1 MPTDRYPTNWES
13 DTILSD
19 GRTVHLRPIAP
30 SDADGILELHARL
43 SPATVY
49 YRFFTPMPQLSE
61 AMLKR
66 FVNVDYQDRMAFVA
80 EYRGHLIAVARYDR
94 IPGNPV
100 AEVAFLVDDAHQGRG
115 LGSIMLEQLAAF
127 AKTNGITR
135 FVADTLADN
144 TRMLKVFRDAG
155 YQLIRHQE
163 EGVVQVR
170 FDLTPTQQSRDAMA
184 AREHRA
190 TARSIEAILRP
201 SSVALVGASRVAGSV
216 GDLVFANLLA
226 GNFSGTIYPVNSE
239 ATAIRGVRA
248 YPTLSSLPE
257 PVDLVIIAVNASEV
271 PSVLEEA
278 ITVSA
283 KGVVIISA
291 GFSDTSREGAEAE
304 RQLVALARRNG
315 VRVIGPNSMGLA
327 TPGLGLQATLAPI
340 NIGHGGA
347 GVHAQSGPL
356 SLAILAEL
364 QRAEIG
370 VSGFVSSG
378 NKADISGNDLLAYWE
393 DDAITKVVLLYMEG
407 FGNPRSFAR
416 IARRVSLNKP
426 VLAVKSRRRREASGP
441 LTFGKLDDDC
451 AVEALMRQTGVVRL
465 DTLEQLIQLA
475 RAFLDQPLPPGNRV
489 AILTNTGGTG
499 PLVADALEPA
509 GLELAT
515 LTTSATVAEGMN
527 PIELLPSAPPEQ
539 WGNCLRAVL
548 DDPEVDA
555 VIVCYIPTVVGS
567 TEEPRTLAPPTA
579 RGLSG
584 SPNPALDAAAQV
596 ADAIAQASA
605 EQTSKPVLANF
616 LALPGVP
623 DALSGYGH
631 RIPSYSFPESAAMV
645 LGRMAEYARWT
656 TRPIGAPLT
665 LDVLSMPDGLGV
677 HEDTDR
683 HLIAGEEAKA
693 MVEALGFP
701 VTPAPG
707 VRREE
712 IEGRTALFRI
722 ELIHDGRFGPFLRGS
737 LSGVAFDLFG
747 AATVH
752 ALPQT
757 DNDVVDFIDAIPG
770 ITITDGYAKL
780 PPTDRT
786 LLISLVTRLVA
797 VAEQMYSIH
806 ALLLDPISL
815 TSKGMYVRGARLLT
829 RNTPLDPQMVTRS
842 LRTPG
847 MVHQSD

>member
-1 MPTDRYPTNWES
+1 MTPESHYPASWES

-19 GRTVHLRPIAP
+19 GRTVHLRPIRP
-30 SDADGILELHARL
+30 SDAQGITELHARL

-49 YRFFTPMPQLSE
+49 YRFFTPMPHLSE
-61 AMLKR
+61 PMLNR

-80 EYRGHLIAVARYDR
+80 DYRGRLIAVARYDR

-155 YQLIRHQE
+155 YQLIRHTE

-170 FDLTPTQQSRDAMA
+170 FDLTPTQQSRNAMA

-190 TARSIEAILRP
+190 TARSIETILRP
-201 SSVALVGASRVAGSV
+201 NSVAIVGASRVAGSV
-216 GDLVFANLLA
+216 GDLIFANLLD

-239 ATAIRGVRA
+239 ATAIRGVRC
-248 YPTLSSLPE
+248 YPNLASLPE
-257 PVDLVIIAVNASEV
+257 PVDLVIIAVNVAEV
-271 PSVLEEA
+271 LKVIEDA
-278 ITVSA
+278 ITTQA

-291 GFSDTSREGAEAE
+291 GFSDTSREGAEVE

-315 VRVIGPNSMGLA
+315 IRVVGPNSMGIA
-327 TPGLGLQATLAPI
+327 TPPLGLQATLAPI
-340 NIGHGGA
+340 RIHQGGA

-364 QRAEIG
+364 QRADIG

-378 NKADISGNDLLAYWE
+378 NKADISGNDLLSFWE
-393 DDAITKVVLLYMEG
+393 DDPLTSVVLLYMEG

-416 IARRVSLNKP
+416 IARRVSLAKP
-426 VLAVKSRRRREASGP
+426 VLAVKSRRRREGQIP
-441 LTFGKLDDDC
+441 LAFGELDDDA
-451 AVEALMRQTGVVRL
+451 AVEALMRQTGVIRL
-465 DTLEQLIQLA
+465 DTLEQLIQLT
-475 RAFLDQPLPPGNRV
+475 RAFLDQPIPNGNRV

-499 PLVADALEPA
+499 PLVADALTPA

-515 LTTSATVAEGMN
+515 FSSAAPTVGTKN
-527 PIELLPSAPPEQ
+527 PIELAPSATPAD
-539 WGNCLRAVL
+539 WGHHLAAVL
-548 DDPEVDA
+548 ADTGVDA
-555 VIVCYIPTVVGS
+555 AIVCYIPTVVGS
-567 TEEPRTLAPPTA
+567 NDDPRTLAPPTE

-584 SPNPALDAAAQV
+584 NPNPAVNAAASV
-596 ADAIAQASA
+596 ADAIARAAA
-605 EQTSKPVLANF
+605 EEAAKPVLANF

-623 DALSGYGH
+623 AALSSHGNT
-631 RIPSYSFPESAAMV
+631 IPSYSFPESAAIA
-645 LGRMAEYARWT
+645 LGRMADYSRWRLRPSGEPITTEPLVVPDELLSTLAAGSALLDGDPARIAAGQFGI
-656 TRPIGAPLT
+656 PIDPPTGA
-665 LDVLSMPDGLGV
+665 
-677 HEDTDR
+677 
-683 HLIAGEEAKA
+683 
-693 MVEALGFP
+693 
-701 VTPAPG
+701 
-707 VRREE
+707 RREE
-712 IEGRTALFRI
+712 LEGRTALLRI
-722 ELIHDGRFGPFLRGS
+722 ELIHDNRFGPFLRGS

-747 AATVH
+747 AASLR

-757 DNDVVDFIDAIPG
+757 EQDIEEFINSIPG

-780 PPTDRT
+780 PKMDRSPLFAIT
-786 LLISLVTRLVA
+786 KTLVA
-797 VAEQMYSIH
+797 IADQFYPVH

-815 TSKGMYVRGARLLT
+815 TTKGVYVRGARMLVRDSLLE
-829 RNTPLDPQMVTRS
+829 PQMVTRS
-842 LRTPG
+842 LRAPG
-847 MVHQSD
+847 ALH

>member
-1 MPTDRYPTNWES
+1 MPADQYPVNWES

-30 SDADGILELHARL
+30 TDADGIRELHARL

-49 YRFFTPMPQLSE
+49 YRFFTPMPELSE
-61 AMLKR
+61 AMLQR

-115 LGSIMLEQLAAF
+115 LGSLMLEQLAAF

-135 FVADTLADN
+135 FIADTLADN

-155 YQLIRHQE
+155 YQLLRHTQ

-170 FDLTPTQQSRDAMA
+170 FDLTPTQQSRGAMA

-190 TARSIEAILRP
+190 TARSIETILRP
-201 SSVALVGASRVAGSV
+201 SSLAVVGASRVVGSV
-216 GDLVFANLLA
+216 GDLIFANLLG
-226 GNFSGTIYPVNSE
+226 GNFAGTIYPVNSE
-239 ATAIRGVRA
+239 ATSIRGVRS
-248 YPTLSSLPE
+248 YPTLGSLPE
-257 PVDLVIIAVNASEV
+257 QVDLVIVAVNASEV
-271 PSVLEEA
+271 PSIIEQA
-278 ITVSA
+278 IAAGA

-291 GFSDTSREGAEAE
+291 GFSDTSRQGAEAE
-304 RQLVALARRNG
+304 RSLVALARRNG
-315 VRVIGPNSMGLA
+315 IRVVGPNSMGLA

-340 NIGHGGA
+340 SIRQGGA

-364 QRAEIG
+364 QRAQIG

-393 DDAITKVVLLYMEG
+393 DDPSTNVVLLYMEG

-426 VLAVKSRRRREASGP
+426 VLAVKSRRRREVHAPMS
-441 LTFGKLDDDC
+441 FGKLDDDA
-451 AVEALMRQTGVVRL
+451 AVEALMRQTGVIRL

-475 RAFLDQPLPPGNRV
+475 RAFLDQPLPAGNRV

-499 PLVADALEPA
+499 PLVADALSPA

-515 LTTSATVAEGMN
+515 LSTSATIVGAHN
-527 PIELLPSAPPEQ
+527 PVELLPSASPAQ
-539 WGNCLRAVL
+539 WGDFLSAVL
-548 DDPEVDA
+548 DDPTVDA
-555 VIVCYIPTVVGS
+555 AIVCYIPTVVGS
-567 TEEPRTLAPPTA
+567 TEDPRTLAPPTA

-584 SPNPALDAAAQV
+584 NPDPAIDSAAQV
-596 ADAIAQASA
+596 AGAIAGAAATQR
-605 EQTSKPVLANF
+605 TKPVLANF

-623 DALSGYGH
+623 DALSGHGPT
-631 RIPSYSFPESAAMV
+631 IPSYSFPESAAMA
-645 LGRMAEYARWT
+645 LGRMADYARWRD
-656 TRPIGAPLT
+656 RPTGKPIDLEPLSIPES
-665 LDVLSMPDGLGV
+665 LVEKADAGVL
-677 HEDTDR
+677 
-683 HLIAGEEAKA
+683 LIEGGEAEAMIA
-693 MVEALGFP
+693 ALGLP
-701 VTPAPG
+701 TKPPSG

-712 IEGRTALFRI
+712 IEGRTALLRI
-722 ELIHDGRFGPFLRGS
+722 ELIHDRRFGPFLRGS

-747 AATVH
+747 ATVLH

-757 DNDVVDFIDAIPG
+757 EEDIEDFINAIPG
-770 ITITDGYAKL
+770 ITITTGYAKL
-780 PPTDRT
+780 PPMDRQP
-786 LLISLVTRLVA
+786 LVTLVHTLVA
-797 VAEQMYSIH
+797 VAEQIYAIH
-806 ALLLDPISL
+806 TLLLDPISL
-815 TSKGMYVRGARLLT
+815 TTRGMYVRGSRLLL
-829 RNTPLDPQMVTRS
+829 RHSPLDPQMVTRS
-842 LRTPG
+842 LRAPG
-847 MVHQSD
+847 TLL